1 MPMSPRSAAAV
12 ALAALAAAVPLT
24 SAGAARSPSQRPVV
38 STTHYLRDV
47 QQATGALKSF
57 GIGLTRLT
65 TLADFRA
72 KLPGLR
78 RQLTTFDRS
87 IRRLRSYRL
96 AIRTIDAQR
105 ARLAATG
112 PVLAKDADAFLDAVR
127 DLNQGR
133 PRSLATT
140 VERDLR
146 RFEKAAQV
154 S

>member
-1 MPMSPRSAAAV
+1 MPRSARPVAA
-12 ALAALAAAVPLT
+12 ATLAALAVTVPLA
-24 SAGAARSPSQRPVV
+24 SAGAATSPSQRPVV
-38 STTHYLRDV
+38 TTTRYLTDV
-47 QQATGALKSF
+47 KQATTALESF
-57 GIGLTRLT
+57 GIGLTKLT

-78 RQLTTFDRS
+78 RELTTFDRS
-87 IRRLRSYRL
+87 IGRLRSYRL
-96 AIRTIDAQR
+96 AIHTIDAQR
-105 ARLAATG
+105 ARLATTG
-112 PVLAKDADAFLDAVR
+112 PVLAKDAGAFLDAVR

-133 PRSLATT
+133 ARSLATT